1 MTMDMDEATVLRSVE
16 SDISILHDLLLEEF
30 EVLKGRDL
38 DRLRALEQTKTDL
51 LLRLE
56 SHASFFLR
64 AEQISADWVHARDDL
79 RTCRDLHFKN
89 LQLLRRQMD
98 VVQGALQAMVGDSD
112 PLPMI
117 YDRMGQ
123 VGAGRYGR
131 PWQSA

>member
-1 MTMDMDEATVLRSVE
+1 MEHDESAELTRVE
-16 SDISILHDLLLEEF
+16 ADISTLHQLLLEEF
-30 EVLKGRDL
+30 EVLKRRDL
-38 DRLRALEQTKTDL
+38 DRLKVLEQTKTDL

-56 SHASFFLR
+56 SHGPSFLR
-64 AEQISADWVHARDDL
+64 AEQLSSAWVQARDDL
-79 RTCRDLHFKN
+79 RACRDLHFKN

-117 YDRMGQ
+117 YDRLGQ
-123 VGAGRYGR
+123 VGGGRYGR